1 MERDVFTR
9 RERKIIDARRKRP
22 PKERFDALVKKGI
35 IDAEGNVLVRMP
47 DGTRESETAEE
58 TG

>member
-22 PKERFDALVKKGI
+22 PEERFEALVKKGI
-35 IDAEGNVLVRMP
+35 IDADGKVLVRMP
-47 DGTRESETAEE
+47 DDTSELETAKV